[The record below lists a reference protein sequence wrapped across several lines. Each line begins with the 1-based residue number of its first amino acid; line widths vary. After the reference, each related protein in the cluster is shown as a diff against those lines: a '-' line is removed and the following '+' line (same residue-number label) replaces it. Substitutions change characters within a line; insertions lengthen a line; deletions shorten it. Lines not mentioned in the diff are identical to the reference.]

1 MVALLIYFYSY
12 QEYHRIALESC
23 RSEMVAAGL
32 ADGMRVVGGSWKN
45 VLGCVWI
52 PLVAPLYG
60 SIPAIHAQLSHFWAI
75 DLVYVVSN
83 KTVGAKIEA

>member
-1 MVALLIYFYSY
+1 
-12 QEYHRIALESC
+12 
-23 RSEMVAAGL
+23 MVAAGL

-52 PLVAPLYG
+52 PLVAPLYD
-60 SIPAIHAQLSHFWAI
+60 SIPAFHAQLPHFWTI

-83 KTVGAKIEA
+83 KTVRGKIQA

>member
-1 MVALLIYFYSY
+1 MRGSLSG
-12 QEYHRIALESC
+12 
-23 RSEMVAAGL
+23 RS
-32 ADGMRVVGGSWKN
+32 WNN

-60 SIPAIHAQLSHFWAI
+60 SIPRIHAQYSHFWTV

-83 KTVGAKIEA
+83 KTVGGKIQA